1 MHKNTINYCL
11 NYQLDEEKCL
21 EDLKEL
27 LVRHYPTKF
36 NIYMYICD
44 NTLDSRVEMYGRFF

>member
-1 MHKNTINYCL
+1 MRIRYRLEKEIKDFPEQKIVNYP
-11 NYQLDEEKCL
+11 
-21 EDLKEL
+21 EL
-27 LVRHYPTKF
+27 LARHYPTKF